1 MLVVLISNQLLVLLR
16 RNKVSILLQHPAFRR
31 DLVISQSND
40 LKFFLHSQDC
50 IEVHREREGA
60 LGEVLQDL
68 RTVYMYMTLCELHV
82 CHVIFAT
89 ILILFLGDCFSRS
102 GFNLC
107 VLCSSINA

>member
-60 LGEVLQDL
+60 LGEVYKIYVQCTCTYFMSVTSYLL
-68 RTVYMYMTLCELHV
+68 
-82 CHVIFAT
+82 
-89 ILILFLGDCFSRS
+89 LF
-102 GFNLC
+102 
-107 VLCSSINA
+107 